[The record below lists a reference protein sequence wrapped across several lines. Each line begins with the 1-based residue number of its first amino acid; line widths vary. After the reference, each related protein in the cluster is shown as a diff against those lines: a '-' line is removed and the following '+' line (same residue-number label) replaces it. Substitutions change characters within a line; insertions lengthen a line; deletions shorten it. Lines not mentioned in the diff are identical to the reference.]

1 MEKYAHYH
9 EGNLGVDSL
18 QVQTNP
24 NVIWM
29 FDDVCIPQDLASY
42 FGICP
47 RNIMKPS
54 SWMKC
59 HFSILTKSFLTS
71 IDVEYPPTV
80 SHYISFS

>member
-1 MEKYAHYH
+1 MEKYAHYP

-47 RNIMKPS
+47 RNIYNETFFMDEMPL
-54 SWMKC
+54 
-59 HFSILTKSFLTS
+59 FDT
-71 IDVEYPPTV
+71 Y
-80 SHYISFS
+80 